1 MNIILV
7 SGASARARTI
17 TLEWPHWVGG
27 TFALFALLVLFAIL
41 FNYFAIKW
49 AAAVQHPWLS
59 AIVLAD
65 QREEAQRMQE
75 RMQGH
80 LNAMA
85 IRLGELQ
92 ARMMRLD
99 GIGDRLAAIAGLK
112 PQELSALQ
120 PRGVPGVGGVSPGP
134 SSHTLSVDEFTALID
149 RLAGQVEERSDQLG
163 VLEGLLVQD
172 SANRKFLPTRL
183 PIADAWFSS
192 NFGYRID
199 PFTGHNAF
207 HEGVD
212 FQADAGT
219 PIVAAA
225 SGKVLFA
232 GVHPEYGKLVEI
244 DHGNGLVTRYAHA
257 SLLLVRPGDLVVAG
271 QRIAGVGSTG
281 RSTGPHLHFEIR
293 LHGVAQNPSR
303 FLAGTRGGYA
313 VAKRG

>member
-27 TFALFALLVLFAIL
+27 SFALFAILVLFTIL

-112 PQELSALQ
+112 PQELSGLQ
-120 PRGVPGVGGVSPGP
+120 PRVVPGVGGVSPGP

-149 RLAGQVEERSDQLG
+149 RLAAQLEERSDQLG

-212 FQADAGT
+212 FPADAGT

-257 SLLLVRPGDLVVAG
+257 SLVFVRPGDLVVAG

-313 VAKRG
+313 LAKRD

>member
-7 SGASARARTI
+7 SGASVRARTI

-27 TFALFALLVLFAIL
+27 SFALLALLVLFTL
-41 FNYFAIKW
+41 VFNYFALMW
-49 AAAVQHPWLS
+49 TGAAQYPWISPS
-59 AIVLAD
+59 ALAD
-65 QREEAQRMQE
+65 QREEAQRSQE
-75 RMQGH
+75 RVQGR

-99 GIGDRLAAIAGLK
+99 GIGERLAAIAGLK
-112 PQELSALQ
+112 PHELSTVKSRAA
-120 PRGVPGVGGVSPGP
+120 PGTGGATPAQ
-134 SSHTLSVDEFTALID
+134 SSHTFSVDEFTALVD
-149 RLAGQVEERSDQLG
+149 RLAGQVEERSDEL
-163 VLEGLLVQD
+163 VDLETRLLQD
-172 SANRKFLPTRL
+172 SASTFLPTRL
-183 PIADAWFSS
+183 PIADAPFSS

-212 FQADAGT
+212 FPAEAGT
-219 PIVAAA
+219 PILAAA
-225 SGKVLFA
+225 SGKVVFA

-244 DHGNGLVTRYAHA
+244 DHGNGLTTRYAHA
-257 SLLLVRPGDLVVAG
+257 SLLLVKRDDLVVAG

-293 LHGVAQNPSR
+293 LRSIAQNPAR
-303 FLAGTRGGYA
+303 FLDSVRGGYIL
-313 VAKRG
+313 AKR

>member
-27 TFALFALLVLFAIL
+27 SFALLTVLVLLAIL
-41 FNYFAIKW
+41 FNYFALKW

-65 QREEAQRMQE
+65 QREEAQRTQE

-99 GIGDRLAAIAGLK
+99 GIGERLASIAGLK
-112 PQELSALQ
+112 PQESSALQ
-120 PRGVPGVGGVSPGP
+120 SRSVPGVGGVSPKQ

-149 RLAGQVEERSDQLG
+149 RLAGQLEERSDQLG
-163 VLEGLLVQD
+163 VLDGLLAQD
-172 SANRKFLPTRL
+172 SANQKFLPTRL
-183 PIADAWFSS
+183 PIVDAWFSS

-199 PFTGHNAF
+199 PFTGHHAF

-212 FQADAGT
+212 FPAEAGT

-232 GVHPEYGKLVEI
+232 AMHPEYGKLVEI

-257 SLLLVRPGDLVVAG
+257 SMLLVKPGDLVVAG

-303 FLAGTRGGYA
+303 FLDGSRGGYTL
-313 VAKRG
+313 AKR

>member
-1 MNIILV
+1 LNIILV

-27 TFALFALLVLFAIL
+27 SFALFALLVLLAIL
-41 FNYFAIKW
+41 FNYFTLKW

-65 QREEAQRMQE
+65 QREEAQRTQE

-99 GIGDRLAAIAGLK
+99 GIGERLAAIAGLK
-112 PQELSALQ
+112 PQESSALQ
-120 PRGVPGVGGVSPGP
+120 SRSVPGVGGVSPRQ

-149 RLAGQVEERSDQLG
+149 RLAGQLEERSDQLG
-163 VLEGLLVQD
+163 VLETLLVQD
-172 SANRKFLPTRL
+172 AANRKFLPTRL
-183 PIADAWFSS
+183 PIVDSWFSS

-199 PFTGHNAF
+199 PFTGQNAF

-212 FQADAGT
+212 FPAEAGT
-219 PIVAAA
+219 PIIAAA
-225 SGKVLFA
+225 SGKVVFA
-232 GVHPEYGKLVEI
+232 DVHPEYGKLVEI

-257 SLLLVRPGDLVVAG
+257 SLLLVRRGDLVVGG

-281 RSTGPHLHFEIR
+281 RSTGAHLHFEIR
-293 LHGVAQNPSR
+293 LHGIAQNPAR
-303 FLAGTRGGYA
+303 FLDGSRNRYLL
-313 VAKRG
+313 AKR